1 MGKEPPLRGG
11 TARVPGGATVA
22 SFTQGR
28 SSELPVS
35 PFLLPDVQIQSKF
48 PQVACTRI
56 QGGLGGSAVPL
67 RQWGL
72 FQVRAV
78 KQPVYPGD
86 HFWKASGKCHSW
98 PPGPVETARGAA
110 ECGRRCCV
118 FRWPWLGCVCKKHK
132 PRWFDPA
139 ALEPRGWCSHLAKG
153 PGTPLSNPV
162 PGRGEW
168 KFRVPGSLLCNQ
180 LMLPRPWPRPT
191 AGPLSK
197 TH

>member
-1 MGKEPPLRGG
+1 MQQSLPLPK
-11 TARVPGGATVA
+11 AL
-22 SFTQGR
+22 
-28 SSELPVS
+28 SELPVS

-56 QGGLGGSAVPL
+56 PGGLGWASRAFGE
-67 RQWGL
+67 QWGL
-72 FQVRAV
+72 FQVKGSQA
-78 KQPVYPGD
+78 
-86 HFWKASGKCHSW
+86 ASLPWRPFLEGLWEVSLLATS
-98 PPGPVETARGAA
+98 GPVETARALLSV
-110 ECGRRCCV
+110 GRRCCV
-118 FRWPWLGCVCKKHK
+118 FRWPRLGCVCKKHK

-139 ALEPRGWCSHLAKG
+139 ALEPRGWGSHLAKG

-180 LMLPRPWPRPT
+180 LMLPQALAPPPP

-197 TH
+197 AH